1 MNIAQCKKR
10 LDEIGKEREQIYKE
24 KLERLDAEAGKL
36 QQRIKDICQHHTD
49 MLLVDTRYYEDEYGK
64 SLDSST
70 TWEVDCIICKAH
82 RSVNVSYMK
91 KHPEMELQEL
101 FNMSEA
107 ECRAIR

>member
-1 MNIAQCKKR
+1 MNIAECKKR

-24 KLERLDAEAGKL
+24 KLERLDAEASKI

-70 TWEVDCIICKAH
+70 TWEVTCSICNAH
-82 RSVNVSYMK
+82 RTVYIAYMK
-91 KHPEMELQEL
+91 KHPNMELSEL
-101 FNMSEA
+101 FNVSYE
-107 ECRAIR
+107 ECRVLR